1 MNRRAAL
8 LKTRARPA
16 AERGMTD
23 TCVIRRRTGET
34 TDPVTF
40 VVTPTWV
47 QVYAGKCRL
56 QDTGSI
62 NGGARTETPGQDY
75 QLLVE
80 LQLQIPM
87 GAAVL
92 EVEDEVT
99 LTASENDPSRVGDV
113 LLVRDLAGK
122 TDASALRVGVTRR
135 TS

>member
-1 MNRRAAL
+1 MSRESLLIGARAA
-8 LKTRARPA
+8 
-16 AERGMTD
+16 AENGMTD
-23 TCVIRRRTGET
+23 TCVIRRRTGESTDT
-34 TDPVTF
+34 TTM

-80 LQLQIPM
+80 LQLQLPV

-92 EVEDEVT
+92 EVADEVT
-99 LTASENDPSRVGDV
+99 LTGSAHDASRVGDV

>member
-1 MNRRAAL
+1 
-8 LKTRARPA
+8 
-16 AERGMTD
+16 MTD
-23 TCVIRRRTGET
+23 TCTIRRRTGET
-34 TDPVTF
+34 PDPVTA
-40 VVTPTWV
+40 VVTPTWA

-62 NGGARTETPGQDY
+62 NGGARTETPGQDH

-80 LQLQIPM
+80 LQLQLPL

-92 EVEDEVT
+92 AVGDEVT
-99 LTASENDPSRVGDV
+99 LTGSQHDASRVGDV

-122 TDASALRVGVTRR
+122 TDATALRVGVTRR